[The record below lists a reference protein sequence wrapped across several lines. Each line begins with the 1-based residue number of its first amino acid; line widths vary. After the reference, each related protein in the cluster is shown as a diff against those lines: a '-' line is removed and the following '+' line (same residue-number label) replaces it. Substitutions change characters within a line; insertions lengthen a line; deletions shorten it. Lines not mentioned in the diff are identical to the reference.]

1 MDFFHVYLF
10 QFWKEIHLFI
20 FLHGRGLELSWA
32 LLCSSI
38 SPQNQ
43 HFFKKGLL
51 FGAYRWITQVYGIVG
66 NNEGQQGTPVQHF
79 CSLWINYLII
89 LSLDSPCCW
98 MTSYGILGNFSGVLH
113 EILGIHGFHLCCSPL
128 YLFWVLCVCV
138 CLCVYVCVQTYT
150 CILNTLS
157 LIDSN
162 FQKFH

>member
-66 NNEGQQGTPVQHF
+66 NNEGQQATPVQHF

-98 MTSYGILGNFSGVLH
+98 MTSYEYWGTSLEFCMRFLEYMAFTFVVVLSTCF
-113 EILGIHGFHLCCSPL
+113 GF
-128 YLFWVLCVCV
+128 CVCV
-138 CLCVYVCVQTYT
+138 CVFVCMCVCKHTHV
-150 CILNTLS
+150 
-157 LIDSN
+157 
-162 FQKFH
+162 F